1 MKLVQVGLLSAAFA
15 IFVNGI
21 SFSELTPNEES
32 RIYGGSNAK
41 IEKHMYMAS
50 LHSNGSDSEFF
61 CGGTLIAPQY
71 ILTAGHCLEVRMYDV
86 YVSLGSKHPSGGGSQ
101 KTEMIRA
108 VEAYRHPLY
117 RMSSDFTVT
126 HDVALLKLETSSKLQ
141 SARLAA
147 AHGSDNEPSVMAT
160 VLGWGI
166 VDNVTYGDTLRSV
179 DVEIIANKKC
189 AKMYADARDNST
201 VDDLVICAGHG
212 NGKDSCSGVPGG
224 PLLVNDVV
232 VGVMSAESAE
242 CGVLPGIYARVSD
255 ALAFISN
262 IQSGGSAGN
271 VTELLTAGTSDL
283 FDTFGIQ
290 DGTSQ

>member
-86 YVSLGSKHPSGGGSQ
+86 YVSLGSKHPS
-101 KTEMIRA
+101 
-108 VEAYRHPLY
+108 
-117 RMSSDFTVT
+117 
-126 HDVALLKLETSSKLQ
+126 ETSSKLQ

-160 VLGWGI
+160 VLGWGL

-271 VTELLTAGTSDL
+271 VTELLTAGTSD
-283 FDTFGIQ
+283 
-290 DGTSQ
+290 